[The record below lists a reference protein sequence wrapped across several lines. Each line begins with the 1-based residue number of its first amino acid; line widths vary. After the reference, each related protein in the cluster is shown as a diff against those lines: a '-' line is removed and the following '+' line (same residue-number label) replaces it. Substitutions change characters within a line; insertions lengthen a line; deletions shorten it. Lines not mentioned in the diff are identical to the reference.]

1 MKLANLYWMNTEI
14 NEKIRAVNFGDIL
27 QFKIIDELYHD
38 FFPNCDVVKLALSD
52 VSSYKGE
59 NLVLP
64 LNWSLFDVNYMKGQY
79 INISSDIIP
88 VFLAMTIESGGFKDE
103 YVNEYNM
110 NFLRQYEPIGCRDA
124 KTRDLLL
131 DHDVKAYL
139 NGCLTSVTKRRKC
152 CGKKILFVD
161 VPVEVKEYLPHW
173 NDEIEFFTQQQYFDD
188 SYSVDDIRKCVDE
201 RYEYYFSEAKLV
213 ITSRLHV
220 VSPCMAAGI
229 PVVFTK
235 NVVDA
240 RFPWLETYI
249 PLYSQQCYDKIYWTP
264 TVVNYED
271 NKKKIIE
278 FVVKRIKNCFD
289 SNVSFGNP
297 NEIDSLF
304 KRVDGVYPSF
314 KSTVQNNFKKIETYL
329 VNKYT
334 SNESFSYGI
343 WGIGTA
349 AENFFNYIGEKFPG
363 AKLVSAIDMYKTGE
377 FHGVRITA
385 PYEYVR
391 RNNEIVFVLPV
402 QASNMA
408 GKVLDRL
415 GFSEGEYVCAGD
427 VFVHGTIEWDEDR
440 IDKADFC

>member
-38 FFPNCDVVKLALSD
+38 FFPDCDVVKLALSD
-52 VSSYKGE
+52 VSAYAGE
-59 NLVLP
+59 KLVLP
-64 LNWSLFDVNYMKGQY
+64 LNWSLFDVNYMKGSY
-79 INISSDIIP
+79 INISRDIIP

-110 NFLRQYEPIGCRDA
+110 NFLRKYEPIGCRDA

-131 DHDVKAYL
+131 DYGVKAYL
-139 NGCLTSVTKRRKC
+139 NGCLTAVAKRRKC
-152 CGKKILFVD
+152 CGKKILFID

-188 SYSVDDIRKCVDE
+188 SYSIDDIRKCVDE

-278 FVVKRIKNCFD
+278 FVVKRIKKYFD
-289 SNVSFGNP
+289 DSITMEDP

-304 KRVDGVYPSF
+304 KKTTGEYPSF
-314 KSTVQNNFKKIETYL
+314 KSTVHNNFAKIKKYMNTRYK
-329 VNKYT
+329 ND
-334 SNESFSYGI
+334 SSFCYGI
-343 WGIGTA
+343 WGIGAA
-349 AENFFNYIGEKFPG
+349 AETLFNYMTDEYPLAKF
-363 AKLVSAIDMYKTGE
+363 VSAIDMYKDGS
-377 FHGVRITA
+377 FHGVK
-385 PYEYVR
+385 
-391 RNNEIVFVLPV
+391 IVKPDDFERKFGEMIFVVPV

-408 GKVLDRL
+408 GEVLAMK
-415 GFSEGEYVCAGD
+415 GFTLEEYVCAGD
-427 VFVHGTIEWDEDR
+427 VFIN
-440 IDKADFC
+440 K